1 VSANELPLPAKR
13 GEGLLRVIAVAL
25 ALLALP
31 SFGAGGKSLTLV
43 FEGDNGGEVAPC
55 G

>member
-1 VSANELPLPAKR
+1 MRAVT
-13 GEGLLRVIAVAL
+13 LLL

-31 SFGAGGKSLTLV
+31 ALGDGRALTLV
-43 FEGDNGGEVAPC
+43 FQGDNGGEVAPC

>member
-1 VSANELPLPAKR
+1 VKH
-13 GEGLLRVIAVAL
+13 LLL
-25 ALLALP
+25 ALLLSLP
-31 SFGAGGKSLTLV
+31 AFAAGNKQLTLI

>member
-1 VSANELPLPAKR
+1 MTRVVA
-13 GEGLLRVIAVAL
+13 LLL

-31 SFGAGGKSLTLV
+31 SFGGKQLTLV

>member
-1 VSANELPLPAKR
+1 MSRAF
-13 GEGLLRVIAVAL
+13 LLL

-31 SFGAGGKSLTLV
+31 AFGAGKQLTLV

>member
-1 VSANELPLPAKR
+1 MK
-13 GEGLLRVIAVAL
+13 AVAL
-25 ALLALP
+25 TLLLAVP
-31 SFGAGGKSLTLV
+31 AFAAGGKQLTLI

>member
-1 VSANELPLPAKR
+1 MTR
-13 GEGLLRVIAVAL
+13 LLVVLL

-31 SFGAGGKSLTLV
+31 SFGGKQLTLV

>member
-1 VSANELPLPAKR
+1 MRALT
-13 GEGLLRVIAVAL
+13 LLLAL
-25 ALLALP
+25 AALP
-31 SFGAGGKSLTLV
+31 SFGGSGAKALTLV